1 MNTFND
7 FTQEESWK
15 AVQVCNI
22 FRSVFSEEKEEMT
35 HNICRGSTGSHI
47 NFYSTQRYSRK
58 PSNWEWCNNMLIIE
72 KIEKNAY
79 NQSTNWFIFNTHIKN
94 IG

>member
-35 HNICRGSTGSHI
+35 HNIYRGSTGSHI
-47 NFYSTQRYSRK
+47 NFYSTQRYRRK
-58 PSNWEWCNNMLIIE
+58 SSNWEWCNMPII
-72 KIEKNAY
+72 
-79 NQSTNWFIFNTHIKN
+79 S
-94 IG
+94 

>member
-35 HNICRGSTGSHI
+35 HNICRGSIGSHI
-47 NFYSTQRYSRK
+47 NFYSTQRYGRK
-58 PSNWEWCNNMLIIE
+58 PSNWEWCNNMPIIE
-72 KIEKNAY
+72 KIKKKMPIIKALIDL
-79 NQSTNWFIFNTHIKN
+79 FLTHILKT
-94 IG
+94 